1 MMAITRSLSTT
12 RHTITIDGQDQD
24 FYMVPQFS
32 SCLRDDLILYD
43 SVDPPVKAG
52 YFNYTTYQT
61 KVIEI
66 NLRYM

>member
-1 MMAITRSLSTT
+1 MMAITRNLSTV
-12 RHTITIDGQDQD
+12 RHTITIDGEDQD

-43 SVDPPVKAG
+43 SVDTPMIPGNFYSTK
-52 YFNYTTYQT
+52 YQT
-61 KVIEI
+61 EVIEI